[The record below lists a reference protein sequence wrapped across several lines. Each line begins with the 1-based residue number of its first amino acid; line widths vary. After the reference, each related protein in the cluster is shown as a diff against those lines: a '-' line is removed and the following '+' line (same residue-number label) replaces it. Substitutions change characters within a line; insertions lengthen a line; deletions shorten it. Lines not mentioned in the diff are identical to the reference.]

1 MYAWAYQLR
10 ERSMAMAMA
19 MATIALSPGWEQRGD
34 GVLGQSTG
42 SAAIIAVY
50 MRRLEAL
57 GQPLDSLGW
66 GGR

>member
-1 MYAWAYQLR
+1 
-10 ERSMAMAMA
+10 MAMAMA